1 MRWGITLIFAF
12 ACIILTLAFII
23 RYPDFVTAKVIITT
37 REPTQKVV
45 ARNQGQLEEL
55 FIKNRDT
62 VNIDQKLAI
71 IENTADYRDVYL
83 LKSIIDTID
92 LDVANFILP
101 TELTPYLQLGD
112 VEAAY
117 ANFKKS
123 YVDYFLLNDLDPY
136 SNQLRGNT
144 QSLNEIKARL
154 VDQIIQRK
162 LLEQEL
168 SLRETDFD
176 RYNSLFKNGVV
187 SQQELESKKLEF
199 IQMQKNISAMAI
211 SISQMREAIGTAD
224 QSLKKTVIDA
234 QDDVKFLTNLVQSY
248 NTLKKSIRDW
258 EYNYVLSSS
267 INGVV
272 SFQEFWG
279 VNQFVN
285 AGNVIFS
292 VLPVDT
298 SDLVG
303 KLVIPSQ
310 NSGKVT
316 VGQKVLIKLDNYPY
330 QQYGMLVGRV
340 LNISIS
346 PDKESNYFVYIS
358 LPNGTKTSYNRKLK
372 FTQELIGNAEIVTED
387 LTVAQRLFYKFRD
400 IFKY

>member
-1 MRWGITLIFAF
+1 
-12 ACIILTLAFII
+12 
-23 RYPDFVTAKVIITT
+23 VTAKVIITT

>member
-1 MRWGITLIFAF
+1 M
-12 ACIILTLAFII
+12 
-23 RYPDFVTAKVIITT
+23 TAKVIITT